1 MSFIPGMQAWFSI
14 WKKKQ
19 NNVIYP
25 HKKNSKSNKWVQ
37 QSQGFIIN
45 IQKLIIFLYIS
56 TDHVDSEK
64 CNTIYNC

>member
-1 MSFIPGMQAWFSI
+1 MWVSFQECKPGSVSE
-14 WKKKQ
+14 KKKT
-19 NNVIYP
+19 NVINP

-56 TDHVDSEK
+56 TEHVDTEK